1 MLYLDTSVIIAALT
15 PEDSTARVQAWLAAQ
30 EAGSLHISGWTLT
43 EISSALAIKV
53 RTAALTPEQRAEV
66 IAGWTSLRA
75 ANLTMLPV
83 TEAHFAS
90 ASSFIDHIDLGL
102 RAGDALHL
110 AVAAGAG
117 QMMVTLDKLLA
128 NAATA
133 LGVRMLMP

>member
-1 MLYLDTSVIIAALT
+1 L
-15 PEDSTARVQAWLAAQ
+15 
-30 EAGSLHISGWTLT
+30 TLT
-43 EISSALAIKV
+43 EIASALAIKV
-53 RTAALTPEQRAEV
+53 RTGALSPEQRAEV
-66 IAGWTSLRA
+66 IAAWTSLRTA
-75 ANLTMLPV
+75 SLTMLPI
-83 TEAHFAS
+83 TEAHFAGA
-90 ASSFIDHIDLGL
+90 ASYIDHIDLGL

>member
-53 RTAALTPEQRAEV
+53 RTGALTPEQRAEV
-66 IAGWTSLRA
+66 IAGWTRLRA
-75 ANLTMLPV
+75 ASLIMLPV

-90 ASSFIDHIDLGL
+90 ATGFIDHVDLGL

-117 QMMVTLDKLLA
+117 QVMVTLDKLLA